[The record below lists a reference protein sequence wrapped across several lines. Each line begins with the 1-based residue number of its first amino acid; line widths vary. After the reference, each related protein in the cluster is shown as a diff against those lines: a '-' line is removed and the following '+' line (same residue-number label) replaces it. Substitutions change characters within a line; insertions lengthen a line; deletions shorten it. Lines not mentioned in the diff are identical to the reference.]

1 MALTLK
7 QKAVLNRHIGVLE
20 GISWVACID
29 EKMRPIA
36 EAIDA
41 VRGELEKLLDD
52 DGGAEDEKA

>member
-36 EAIDA
+36 EAINT
-41 VRGELEKLLDD
+41 VCSELEMLLDD
-52 DGGAEDEKA
+52 DGGAGDE

>member
-20 GISWVACID
+20 GIGWAACLD

-36 EAIDA
+36 EAINT
-41 VRGELEKLLDD
+41 VCSELEMLLDD
-52 DGGAEDEKA
+52 DGGAGDE